1 VAKHT
6 TGTSDMQHK
15 TVDSKNQKDKL
26 IQEEIQK
33 LNEIFRFLPAD
44 KKELCEGLIQN
55 AALMKATL
63 CELQEE
69 VNEHGAMISCQ
80 SGNGFKT
87 IKDNPAQKAYATMI
101 SRYISIIDQLT
112 SYLPSNKQTAAQ
124 MAGEQFAEMVAKGKK
139 KVDLSEF
146 S

>member
-1 VAKHT
+1 MAKT
-6 TGTSDMQHK
+6 NK
-15 TVDSKNQKDKL
+15 QKIID
-26 IQEEIQK
+26 QETKK
-33 LNEIFRFLPAD
+33 LNEIFRFLPQD

-55 AALMKATL
+55 AAFMKATL
-63 CELQEE
+63 EELQED

-101 SRYISIIDQLT
+101 SRYSSIIDQLE
-112 SYLPSNKQTAAQ
+112 SYLPSNKTMSAQ
-124 MAGEQFAEMVAKGKK
+124 AAGEQFAAAVAKGKP

-146 S
+146 E

>member
-1 VAKHT
+1 MAKHAV
-6 TGTSDMQHK
+6 GSSGLQLK
-15 TVDSKNQKDKL
+15 TMDKQFDKDKL
-26 IQEEIQK
+26 INAEIEK
-33 LNEIFRFLPAD
+33 LNEIFRFLPND

-55 AALMKATL
+55 AAFMKATL
-63 CELQEE
+63 IELQED

-80 SGNGFKT
+80 SGNGFTT

-101 SRYISIIDQLT
+101 SRYVSIIDQLT
-112 SYLPSNKQTAAQ
+112 SYLPSNKQMSAQ
-124 MAGEQFAEMVAKGKK
+124 LAGEQFAAAAAKGKK

>member
-1 VAKHT
+1 MGKPL
-6 TGTSDMQHK
+6 D
-15 TVDSKNQKDKL
+15 KNKL
-26 IQEEIQK
+26 IKDETEK

-55 AALMKATL
+55 AAFMKATL

-101 SRYISIIDQLT
+101 SRYISIIDQLA
-112 SYLPSNKQTAAQ
+112 SYLPSNKQMSAQ
-124 MAGEQFAEMVAKGKK
+124 LAGEQFAEAAAKGKK

-146 S
+146 SP

>member
-1 VAKHT
+1 
-6 TGTSDMQHK
+6 MQHK
-15 TVDSKNQKDKL
+15 AMDTKRQKDKL
-26 IQEEIQK
+26 IQEEAKK

-55 AALMKATL
+55 AAFMKATL

-69 VNEHGAMISCQ
+69 VNKHGAMISCQ

-101 SRYISIIDQLT
+101 SRYISIIDQLA
-112 SYLPSNKQTAAQ
+112 SYLPSNKQMTAQ

>member
-1 VAKHT
+1 M
-6 TGTSDMQHK
+6 D
-15 TVDSKNQKDKL
+15 KDKL
-26 IQEEIQK
+26 IKKEIKK
-33 LNEIFRFLPAD
+33 LNDIFRFLPAD

-55 AALMKATL
+55 AAFMRITLM
-63 CELQEE
+63 ELQED

-80 SGNGFKT
+80 SGNGFTT

-101 SRYISIIDQLT
+101 SRYTSVIDQLS
-112 SYLPSNKQTAAQ
+112 SYLPSNKTISAQT
-124 MAGEQFAEMVAKGKK
+124 AGEQFAVAVAKGKK